1 MADAA
6 SSGAFVAAA
15 SGALTWLAPAL
26 VPLAAMLLLLPAL
39 RRLNRL
45 RLLLPLAA
53 LPALG
58 VALFAPPGVV
68 DLPWLFLGARFGLD
82 GTGRIFLLFTSA
94 LWLAGGVHALGYL
107 HDDPRRNTFW
117 LFWCA
122 AMAGNLGLVLAQD
135 AASFYVFFALMS
147 FASYGLVVHSRTP
160 EALHAGRVYLALV
173 VLGELALFAAIA
185 LAWQAAGSLN
195 FADIGPALADSPWR
209 DAVIG
214 LTLVGFGIKVGAL
227 PLHVWLPLAHPVAPT
242 PASAVL
248 SGAMI
253 KAGLLGWLRLLP
265 LGVPGSVAVA
275 APAWGEALVVL
286 GLVAAFAAALVGATQ
301 QHAKAAL
308 AYSSISQMGFVTVAV
323 GVALSVPAA
332 APAALAAATLYAFH
346 HAFAKAALFLGVS
359 LSGASAP
366 GARALWMLGLA
377 LPALA
382 LAGAPLTSGYAA
394 KAALKAALPETWAWL
409 GMALSLAAAG
419 TTLVMLRTVWLLHR
433 DAGSQAAHPP
443 NLAMWAG
450 WALLVTASAAGW
462 LVIGETRELLPASAG
477 GWAAASWP
485 IMLGAILA
493 LLVSA
498 WRRRSPGADA
508 FAVPPGD
515 LLVPLLA
522 LARAVA
528 GSKRVGHGSAAGH
541 TEHGAEPVA
550 HATVPSWPWLARAES
565 ALASGGGLA
574 LALLGAAMVVLLIVS
589 A

>member
-1 MADAA
+1 VADAA
-6 SSGAFVAAA
+6 ASGAFVAAA

-26 VPLAAMLLLLPAL
+26 VPLAALLLLLPVFGPA
-39 RRLNRL
+39 RRMQRL

-58 VALFAPPGVV
+58 VALFAAPGAV
-68 DLPWLFLGARFGLD
+68 DLPWMFLGARFGLD
-82 GTGRIFLLFTSA
+82 GTGRIFLLFTAA

-107 HDDPRRNTFW
+107 HDDPRRNSFW

-122 AMAGNLGLVLAQD
+122 AMAGNFGLVLAQD

-195 FADIGPALADSPWR
+195 FTDIGPALAASPWR

-265 LGVPGSVAVA
+265 LGAAGAPG
-275 APAWGEALVVL
+275 WGEALVAL
-286 GLVAAFAAALVGATQ
+286 GLVAAFAAALAGATQ
-301 QHAKAAL
+301 RQAKAAL

-323 GVALSVPAA
+323 GIALAVPAA
-332 APAALAAATLYAFH
+332 APAAVAAAALYAFH

-359 LSGASAP
+359 LAGAPTAR
-366 GARALWMLGLA
+366 ARALWMIGVA

-394 KAALKAALPETWAWL
+394 KAALKAALPAGFEGVAA
-409 GMALSLAAAG
+409 ALALAAAG
-419 TTLVMLRTVWLLHR
+419 TSLVMLRAVWLLRH
-433 DAGSQAAHPP
+433 DAGAGAHASHAP
-443 NLAMWAG
+443 NGAMWAG
-450 WALLVTASAAGW
+450 WALLVGCCLLGWPAVGRLADLWPATAGAW
-462 LVIGETRELLPASAG
+462 
-477 GWAAASWP
+477 
-485 IMLGAILA
+485 LGAVWPLLLGAALA
-493 LLVSA
+493 ALAVA
-498 WRRRSPGADA
+498 WRRRWAGGRE
-508 FAVPPGD
+508 FTVPPGD
-515 LLVPLLA
+515 LLGPLLA
-522 LARAVA
+522 LARGRPAP
-528 GSKRVGHGSAAGH
+528 AA
-541 TEHGAEPVA
+541 PA
-550 HATVPSWPWLARAES
+550 HAAHRPDEEAQAVVPSWPALGRAEAALS
-565 ALASGGGLA
+565 ARGGLTLAAIAVALAGLLIA
-574 LALLGAAMVVLLIVS
+574 LAN
-589 A
+589 

>member
-1 MADAA
+1 
-6 SSGAFVAAA
+6 
-15 SGALTWLAPAL
+15 
-26 VPLAAMLLLLPAL
+26 
-39 RRLNRL
+39 
-45 RLLLPLAA
+45 
-53 LPALG
+53 
-58 VALFAPPGVV
+58 
-68 DLPWLFLGARFGLD
+68 
-82 GTGRIFLLFTSA
+82 
-94 LWLAGGVHALGYL
+94 
-107 HDDPRRNTFW
+107 
-117 LFWCA
+117 
-122 AMAGNLGLVLAQD
+122 
-135 AASFYVFFALMS
+135 
-147 FASYGLVVHSRTP
+147 
-160 EALHAGRVYLALV
+160 
-173 VLGELALFAAIA
+173 
-185 LAWQAAGSLN
+185 
-195 FADIGPALADSPWR
+195 
-209 DAVIG
+209 
-214 LTLVGFGIKVGAL
+214 
-227 PLHVWLPLAHPVAPT
+227 
-242 PASAVL
+242 
-248 SGAMI
+248 
-253 KAGLLGWLRLLP
+253 
-265 LGVPGSVAVA
+265 
-275 APAWGEALVVL
+275 
-286 GLVAAFAAALVGATQ
+286 
-301 QHAKAAL
+301 
-308 AYSSISQMGFVTVAV
+308 
-323 GVALSVPAA
+323 
-332 APAALAAATLYAFH
+332 
-346 HAFAKAALFLGVS
+346 
-359 LSGASAP
+359 
-366 GARALWMLGLA
+366 
-377 LPALA
+377 
-382 LAGAPLTSGYAA
+382 
-394 KAALKAALPETWAWL
+394 
-409 GMALSLAAAG
+409 MALSLAAAG

>member
-6 SSGAFVAAA
+6 ASGAFVAAA

-26 VPLAAMLLLLPAL
+26 VPLAAMLLLPAL
-39 RRLNRL
+39 RRLNGL

-58 VALFAPPGVV
+58 VALFAAPGAV

-107 HDDPRRNTFW
+107 HDDPRRNSFW

-122 AMAGNLGLVLAQD
+122 AMSGNFGLVLAQD

-195 FADIGPALADSPWR
+195 FTDIGPSLAASPWR

-265 LGVPGSVAVA
+265 LGAADAPG
-275 APAWGEALVVL
+275 WGEALVAL
-286 GLVAAFAAALVGATQ
+286 GLLAAFAAALAGATQ
-301 QHAKAAL
+301 RQAKAAL
-308 AYSSISQMGFVTVAV
+308 AYSSISQMGFVTVAL
-323 GVALSVPAA
+323 GIALAAPAA

-359 LSGASAP
+359 LGGATSARS
-366 GARALWMLGLA
+366 RALWTLGLA

-394 KAALKAALPETWAWL
+394 KAALKAALPDGSVWL
-409 GMALSLAAAG
+409 GTALSLAAAG
-419 TTLVMLRTVWLLHR
+419 TTLVMLRTLWLLRH
-433 DAGSQAAHPP
+433 DASSSSSAHPP
-443 NLAMWAG
+443 NGPMWAG
-450 WALLVTASAAGW
+450 WALLVAASAAGW
-462 LVIGETRELLPASAG
+462 FVIGDARQMLPATAG

-485 IMLGAILA
+485 IVLGAILA

-498 WRRRSPGADA
+498 WRRRSPGADW
-508 FAVPPGD
+508 FMVPPGD

-522 LARAVA
+522 LARKAA
-528 GSKRVGHGSAAGH
+528 ASTPDGHGPALGHAG
-541 TEHGAEPVA
+541 HGAEPVA
-550 HATVPSWPWLARAES
+550 QTTVPSWPWLARAES
-565 ALASGGGLA
+565 ALAGGGGLA
-574 LALLGAAMVVLLIVS
+574 LALLGAAMVALLMVS

>member
-1 MADAA
+1 MAE
-6 SSGAFVAAA
+6 A

-26 VPLAAMLLLLPAL
+26 VPLAAMLLLLPGL
-39 RRLNRL
+39 RRLSGL

-58 VALFAPPGVV
+58 VALFAPPGAV

-82 GTGRIFLLFTSA
+82 GTGRIFLLFTAA

-122 AMAGNLGLVLAQD
+122 AMAGNFGLVLAQD

-147 FASYGLVVHSRTP
+147 FAAYGLVVHSRTP

-195 FADIGPALADSPWR
+195 FADIGPALAASPWR
-209 DAVIG
+209 DAVIA
-214 LTLVGFGIKVGAL
+214 LTLLGFGIKVGAL

-265 LGVPGSVAVA
+265 LEGPGAG
-275 APAWGEALVVL
+275 APVWGEALVLL
-286 GLVAAFAAALVGATQ
+286 GLTAAFAAALVGATQ
-301 QHAKAAL
+301 RQAKAAL
-308 AYSSISQMGFVTVAV
+308 AYSSISQMGLVTVAV
-323 GVALSVPAA
+323 GIALAAPAA
-332 APAALAAATLYAFH
+332 APAAVAAATLYAFH

-359 LSGASAP
+359 LGGAATP
-366 GARALWMLGLA
+366 GHRALWMLGLA

-382 LAGAPLTSGYAA
+382 LAGAPLTSGFAA

-419 TTLVMLRTVWLLHR
+419 TTLVLLRTLWLLKR
-433 DAGSQAAHPP
+433 DAGSHAAHPP
-443 NLAMWAG
+443 NPAMWAG
-450 WALLVTASAAGW
+450 WALLVAASAAGW
-462 LVIGETRELLPASAG
+462 FMIGDARDLLPATTSD
-477 GWAAASWP
+477 WAAAIWP
-485 IMLGAILA
+485 IVLGAILA
-493 LLVSA
+493 LLVWA
-498 WRRRSPGADA
+498 WRRRRVGADA
-508 FAVPPGD
+508 FTVPPGD

-522 LARAVA
+522 LAGAVA
-528 GSKRVGHGSAAGH
+528 GSKRHQQVPPAGH
-541 TEHGAEPVA
+541 AEHGTEEVA
-550 HATVPSWPWLARAES
+550 QATVPSWPGLARAES
-565 ALASGGGLA
+565 ALARGAGLA
-574 LALLGAAMVVLLIVS
+574 LALLGAAMVALLIVS

>member
-6 SSGAFVAAA
+6 SSGVFVAAA

-39 RRLNRL
+39 RRLDRL

-58 VALFAPPGVV
+58 VALFAAPGAV

-94 LWLAGGVHALGYL
+94 LWLAGGVHALGYM
-107 HDDPRRNTFW
+107 HDDPRRNSFW

-147 FASYGLVVHSRTP
+147 FAAYGLVVHSRTP

-195 FADIGPALADSPWR
+195 FADIGPALAASPWR

-265 LGVPGSVAVA
+265 LGAAGAPG
-275 APAWGEALVVL
+275 WGEALVAL

-301 QHAKAAL
+301 RQAKAAL

-323 GVALSVPAA
+323 GVALAVPAA
-332 APAALAAATLYAFH
+332 APAAGAAATLYAFH

-359 LSGASAP
+359 LGGATSARS
-366 GARALWMLGLA
+366 RALWTLGLA

-394 KAALKAALPETWAWL
+394 KAALKAALPDGSVWL
-409 GMALSLAAAG
+409 GTALSLAAAG
-419 TTLVMLRTVWLLHR
+419 TTLVMLRTLWLLRR
-433 DAGSQAAHPP
+433 DAVTSTAHPP
-443 NLAMWAG
+443 NGLMWAG
-450 WALLVTASAAGW
+450 FALLVAASVAGW
-462 LVIGETRELLPASAG
+462 FVIGDAREMLPATAG

-485 IMLGAILA
+485 IVLGAILA

-498 WRRRSPGADA
+498 WRRRSRGADA

-522 LARAVA
+522 LARALA
-528 GSKRVGHGSAAGH
+528 GSQQDGHGAAAGH
-541 TEHGAEPVA
+541 VEHSAEPVA
-550 HATVPSWPWLARAES
+550 HATVPSWLWLARAES
-565 ALASGGGLA
+565 ALAGGAGLA
-574 LALLGAAMVVLLIVS
+574 LALLGAAMVALLIAS

>member
-6 SSGAFVAAA
+6 SSGAFVAGAG
-15 SGALTWLAPAL
+15 GALTWLAPAL
-26 VPLAAMLLLLPAL
+26 VPLAAMLLLPAL
-39 RRLNRL
+39 RRLNGL

-58 VALFAPPGVV
+58 VALFAAPGAV

-107 HDDPRRNTFW
+107 HEDPRRNTFW

-195 FADIGPALADSPWR
+195 FADIGPALAASPWR

-265 LGVPGSVAVA
+265 LGAAG

-286 GLVAAFAAALVGATQ
+286 GLAAAFAAALVGATQ
-301 QHAKAAL
+301 RQAKAAL
-308 AYSSISQMGFVTVAV
+308 AYSSISQMGMVTVAV
-323 GVALSVPAA
+323 GVALAEPAA
-332 APAALAAATLYAFH
+332 APAAVAAATLYAFH
-346 HAFAKAALFLGVS
+346 HAFAKATLFLGVS
-359 LSGASAP
+359 LGGATSARS
-366 GARALWMLGLA
+366 RALWTLGLA

-394 KAALKAALPETWAWL
+394 KAALKAALPDGSVWL
-409 GMALSLAAAG
+409 GTALSLAAAG
-419 TTLVMLRTVWLLHR
+419 TTLVMLRTLWLLRR
-433 DAGSQAAHPP
+433 DAESHSAHPP
-443 NLAMWAG
+443 NGLMWAG
-450 WALLVTASAAGW
+450 WTLLLAASAAGW
-462 LVIGETRELLPASAG
+462 FVIGDAREMLPATAG
-477 GWAAASWP
+477 DWAAASWP

-493 LLVSA
+493 LLVWK
-498 WRRRSPGADA
+498 WRRRNRGAHSLL
-508 FAVPPGD
+508 VPPGD

-522 LARAVA
+522 LARAAA
-528 GSKRVGHGSAAGH
+528 GSKTGGQGPPTGHA
-541 TEHGAEPVA
+541 EHGCEPVA
-550 HATVPSWPWLARAES
+550 QATVPSWPWLARAES
-565 ALASGGGLA
+565 ALAGGGGLA
-574 LALLGAAMVVLLIVS
+574 LAFLGAAMVALLIVS
-589 A
+589 E